1 MTSPSLDP
9 ATSMIST
16 PMVEKQAYLDKMELE
31 CFTGI
36 VMGTRPIEDF
46 DKYVEEWKANGGDQ
60 ITAEV
65 NEWYAS
71 TK

>member
-1 MTSPSLDP
+1 
-9 ATSMIST
+9 
-16 PMVEKQAYLDKMELE
+16 MVEKQAYLDKLELE
-31 CFTGI
+31 YFTGI
-36 VMGTRPIEDF
+36 IMGTRPIEDF